1 MGRGLLHGEQ
11 RIGGDRQGNLFP
23 GRRRHSDAGPQGPAA
38 AGPALLQ
45 PDAEVTAA
53 AGSPWRY
60 WPGESW
66 GLSGPPPRLPR
77 RSITHVLPAP
87 TPLRIDAA
95 VAAVV
100 ITVVVVIWIRT
111 ADEDEAA
118 VEEG

>member
-11 RIGGDRQGNLFP
+11 RLGRDRQGDLFP
-23 GRRRHSDAGPQGPAA
+23 RRRRHSDAGPQGPAA
-38 AGPALLQ
+38 SGSALLQ
-45 PDAEVTAA
+45 PDTESPA
-53 AGSPWRY
+53 AGGSPSHY
-60 WPGESW
+60 WPGESK

-87 TPLRIDAA
+87 TPLRINAA

-100 ITVVVVIWIRT
+100 IPVVVVVWIRT